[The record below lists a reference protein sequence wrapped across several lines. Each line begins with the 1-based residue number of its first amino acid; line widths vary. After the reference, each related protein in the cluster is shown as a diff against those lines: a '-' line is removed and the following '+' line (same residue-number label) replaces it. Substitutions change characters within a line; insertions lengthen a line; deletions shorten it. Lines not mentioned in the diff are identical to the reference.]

1 VPWPHGIVRIDPSLG
16 EVFDPHRLQAI
27 FEVSDSP
34 YPAGTVAQ
42 ILQPGYAHHDRLL
55 HHPALGVAGAGD
67 G

>member
-1 VPWPHGIVRIDPSLG
+1 LG

-42 ILQPGYAHHDRLL
+42 TLQPGYAHHNRLL
-55 HHPALGVAGAGD
+55 HPALGVAGAGD